1 MDQTQ
6 LQTIWE
12 QILQKIQEQESL
24 TEAACKKWLAP
35 VRPLAITATTL
46 ELGTPNNFYKEWI
59 EGRYLPF
66 LEDAVFAVT
75 QEKLDIVMKSLNLDA
90 PPAAE
95 PELPQV
101 FT

>member
-35 VRPLAITATTL
+35 V
-46 ELGTPNNFYKEWI
+46 
-59 EGRYLPF
+59 
-66 LEDAVFAVT
+66 
-75 QEKLDIVMKSLNLDA
+75 KSVPKNC
-90 PPAAE
+90 PAHAKAM
-95 PELPQV
+95 LIMILLLIYYIS
-101 FT
+101 